1 MSSQGLLQVS
11 LSLLARLHHLPT
23 LYHHWR
29 KSGILQLQD
38 APDCKQG
45 HHKAGNTELPE
56 HSKEAMPAGRR
67 GYQHP
72 SLWGTFSFKS
82 PHLSRVNGLFFFIFP
97 QEKSY
102 KHSNQKTIIFRFS
115 FLDGDPTL
123 HPITLKRLLFPY

>member
-29 KSGILQLQD
+29 KSGTLQLQD
-38 APDCKQG
+38 APDCKQD

-72 SLWGTFSFKS
+72 RLWGTFSFKS
-82 PHLSRVNGLFFFIFP
+82 PHLSRVNGLFFFHISP
-97 QEKSY
+97 GEVTQ
-102 KHSNQKTIIFRFS
+102 
-115 FLDGDPTL
+115 TL
-123 HPITLKRLLFPY
+123 